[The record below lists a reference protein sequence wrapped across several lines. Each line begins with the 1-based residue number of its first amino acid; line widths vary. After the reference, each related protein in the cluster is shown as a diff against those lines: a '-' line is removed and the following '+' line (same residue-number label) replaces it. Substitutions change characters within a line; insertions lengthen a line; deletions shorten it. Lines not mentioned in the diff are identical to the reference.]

1 MSTPRETLLREEAR
15 QEKTKRDEAIFHFR
29 IASNSM
35 HGTRKSRFS
44 FFRFFF
50 FFLLFSISQF
60 KGTAGQS
67 IGNGRQRAVDTFRL
81 KLLLPPWIQSTC
93 NNLYNYL
100 STRCRKFLW
109 IYYMCYTT
117 FRNFD
122 STIKWNTSI
131 PIILAIRPRKSCLVA
146 ILRKFQNV
154 SYNQY
159 IINS

>member
-1 MSTPRETLLREEAR
+1 MSTSRETLLREEAR
-15 QEKTKRDEAIFHFR
+15 QEKTKRDEPIFHFR

-35 HGTRKSRFS
+35 HRTRNSRFS
-44 FFRFFF
+44 FFSFFF
-50 FFLLFSISQF
+50 LFSISQYI
-60 KGTAGQS
+60 GTAGQS

-117 FRNFD
+117 FRNLD

-131 PIILAIRPRKSCLVA
+131 PIILAIRSRKSCLVA
-146 ILRKFQNV
+146 VLRKFQNV
-154 SYNQY
+154 SYNPY

>member
-1 MSTPRETLLREEAR
+1 MSTSRETLLRGESR
-15 QEKTKRDEAIFHFR
+15 PQKTKRDEPVFHFR

-35 HGTRKSRFS
+35 HRTRNSRFS
-44 FFRFFF
+44 FFLFF
-50 FFLLFSISQF
+50 LFSISQF
-60 KGTAGQS
+60 EGTAGQS

-109 IYYMCYTT
+109 IYYICYTI

-131 PIILAIRPRKSCLVA
+131 PIILAIRPRKPCLVA
-146 ILRKFQNV
+146 VLRKFHNV
-154 SYNQY
+154 SYNPY
-159 IINS
+159 IVNS

>member
-1 MSTPRETLLREEAR
+1 MSTSRETLLREEAR
-15 QEKTKRDEAIFHFR
+15 QEKTKRDEPIFLFR

-35 HGTRKSRFS
+35 HRTRKSRFS

-50 FFLLFSISQF
+50 FFLSHSSKGRPVSLSVMADNELSIRFAWNSCCHL
-60 KGTAGQS
+60 A
-67 IGNGRQRAVDTFRL
+67 
-81 KLLLPPWIQSTC
+81 IQSTC

-146 ILRKFQNV
+146 VLRKFQNV
-154 SYNQY
+154 SYNSH